1 MADVIPSMIHGF
13 FCENFKVAT
22 TVPVSINSVDNT
34 ILLSGT
40 LVVSNTRLRL
50 RPPEKSLNS

>member
-1 MADVIPSMIHGF
+1 MADVIPSMIHVF
-13 FCENFKVAT
+13 FAAT

-50 RPPEKSLNS
+50 RPPEKSLKS